1 MSSSPVSPIA
11 TEARAILK
19 SMRHKLY
26 SFISLIVLYLAIPRN
41 MVYCIIVG
49 LRPDLSWRFSGLP
62 WVRIGGRGSVIKI
75 GHRFCAVSKIA
86 NNSFGIIQRVMI
98 RTVGHGAEIVIGDNV
113 GVSGCSIS
121 AAQSIHIGNN
131 VLIGS
136 GAIISDND
144 AHPIDPEERLRGSG
158 GLCRPVRICDNV
170 FIGAR
175 AIILKGVTVGEGS
188 VVGAGAV
195 VAKDVPPF
203 SIVVGNPARV
213 IGDSRKVV

>member
-1 MSSSPVSPIA
+1 
-11 TEARAILK
+11 
-19 SMRHKLY
+19 MRK
-26 SFISLIVLYLAIPRN
+26 VLR
-41 MVYCIIVG
+41 MVYDG
-49 LRPDLSWRFSGLP
+49 LYWLRFPRDLVYCLMKRVAWHSTWRFYKLP
-62 WVRIGGRGSVIKI
+62 FIRKGGCGSRIVI
-75 GHRFCAVSKIA
+75 GNNFVA
-86 NNSFGIIQRVMI
+86 NSQLSRNSFGIIQRVMI

-121 AAQSIHIGNN
+121 AAQSIRIGNN

-144 AHPIDPEERLRGSG
+144 AHPIDPEERLRGGG

-203 SIVVGNPARV
+203 SVVVGNPARV
-213 IGDSRKVV
+213 IGDSRKAI